1 MLQQDCRWE
10 VGIKE
15 SLISDIHAEHGSKI
29 TEYLGAWVWCFSPLL
44 MTSWSNSW
52 EGAAAR
58 YEKLKTQ
65 EIFQSK
71 QKFQRCL
78 NSATSTLDLMHR
90 SGAKYEFHWWI
101 LFLFLKVLS
110 WVTNNF
116 SLDAM
121 PLVLFAFTPFLS
133 IYTAYIHKQIYLKC
147 GKNTHLYLKRCF
159 SPLPSYCASNS
170 WEQTSACRQK

>member
-1 MLQQDCRWE
+1 MDKYPFGNEQLPIE
-10 VGIKE
+10 
-15 SLISDIHAEHGSKI
+15 AFP
-29 TEYLGAWVWCFSPLL
+29 WVAPHSST

-90 SGAKYEFHWWI
+90 SGAKYEFHW
-101 LFLFLKVLS
+101 
-110 WVTNNF
+110 
-116 SLDAM
+116 
-121 PLVLFAFTPFLS
+121 
-133 IYTAYIHKQIYLKC
+133 
-147 GKNTHLYLKRCF
+147 
-159 SPLPSYCASNS
+159 
-170 WEQTSACRQK
+170 